1 MSFLLSVLLSVSYSH
16 SVGVT
21 VPCMRWVTQASAL
34 GIPVLLIIL
43 RPWDTAHCKLGHQ
56 IGLVKEPQ
64 IHSLA
69 LAPFLFSA
77 CISIRSHH
85 LISCYSLALTGRF
98 RINVSSSQRV
108 STVVLQIWD
117 WLIDGGGKLWNLLTA
132 ANYPHHFYSYFI
144 VWKGRG
150 EKKTCLRITR
160 LASGWLVVSQLQGI
174 SKMTET
180 SRTLQKM
187 PSWLIC
193 QHFCWFWAKK
203 WPWLGCVF
211 ALCIGESDSSLWRH
225 ALYQFVHLH
234 KDTHAQP
241 PTCSWQQPHGNKGS
255 EEEGRL
261 CLTILLNLKDADSV
275 FW

>member
-150 EKKTCLRITR
+150 KKKTCLRITR

-203 WPWLGCVF
+203 MTMTWMRICFMYRWKWLFSLASCSVSVC
-211 ALCIGESDSSLWRH
+211 AL
-225 ALYQFVHLH
+225 
-234 KDTHAQP
+234 T
-241 PTCSWQQPHGNKGS
+241 
-255 EEEGRL
+255 
-261 CLTILLNLKDADSV
+261 
-275 FW
+275 